1 MLTVIIRKFE
11 EIRIDMRFR
20 AARGAANTLASSNSF
35 DRAKEYMDKSSD
47 IFRQLRIIH
56 REGLI
61 KKWLGHF

>member
-1 MLTVIIRKFE
+1 
-11 EIRIDMRFR
+11 MRFR